1 MISKAGDTWKWEPRR
16 LVNVEV
22 PASGAEYS
30 ASLPEKTKWRAEV
43 YVLSKIC
50 RSLHEWQEETASE
63 QSEYYFFCL
72 LQ

>member
-1 MISKAGDTWKWEPRR
+1 MISTVGDTWKWQPWR
-16 LVNVEV
+16 LGEW
-22 PASGAEYS
+22 ADYS